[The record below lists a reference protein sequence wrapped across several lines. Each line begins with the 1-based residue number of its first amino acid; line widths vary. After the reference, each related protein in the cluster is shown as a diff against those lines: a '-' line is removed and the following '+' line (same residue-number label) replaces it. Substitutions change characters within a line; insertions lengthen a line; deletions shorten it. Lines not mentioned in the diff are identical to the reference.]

1 MNTTDRD
8 TQDMQRQEA
17 NEALEHLARASLDD
31 SVAHLDAAT
40 LSRLNRARQQ
50 ALAEVSKPYNPGNWL
65 SLTAA
70 AFAIVAIAIA
80 LPLLQHQD
88 STQPQAMDPAAFNV
102 AEDAA
107 LLEDL
112 DLVLW
117 LMESE
122 DHAS

>member
-1 MNTTDRD
+1 MTMNSEQHETEPDS
-8 TQDMQRQEA
+8 A
-17 NEALEHLARASLDD
+17 AEALEALARTSLDE

-50 ALAEVSKPYNPGNWL
+50 ALAEVNKPYNPGNWL
-65 SLTAA
+65 ALAA
-70 AFAIVAIAIA
+70 GAFAIIAIAIA
-80 LPLLQHQD
+80 LPLLPPGDSAAKQD
-88 STQPQAMDPAAFNV
+88 PGTFSV

-107 LLEDL
+107 VMEDL

-117 LMESE
+117 MMESE